1 VTLDA
6 LTAGILLVMSLAV
19 PGVRANRRLSG
30 ASLDEVLQPPP
41 RPIALFLLYSNEKE
55 ARLEAV
61 LQQMKAVGVCLDGR
75 PLEVTLDKSGSR
87 MMILA
92 VPNGSV
98 EPDRIGP
105 AGSLQL
111 AILEGRS
118 TSRHVVDPSREG
130 SRHQGAARFPCGGAC
145 PEARPGRPRLWVGHC
160 RGCP

>member
-6 LTAGILLVMSLAV
+6 LTAGILLVLSLAV
-19 PGVRANRRLSG
+19 PGVHSNRRLSSAPLG
-30 ASLDEVLQPPP
+30 EVIQPPP
-41 RPIALFLLYSNEKE
+41 RLIAFSLIYSNEKE

-61 LQQMKAVGVCLDGR
+61 LQQMKAVGDSLGGR
-75 PLEVTLDKSGSR
+75 PLEVTLDRTGSR
-87 MMILA
+87 KLILA
-92 VPNGSV
+92 VLNGSV

-111 AILEGRS
+111 FILEGRS

-145 PEARPGRPRLWVGHC
+145 PEACPGRPRLQVGHC
-160 RGCP
+160 LGCP

>member
-6 LTAGILLVMSLAV
+6 LTAGTLLVLSLAV
-19 PGVRANRRLSG
+19 PGVHSNRRLSSAPLG
-30 ASLDEVLQPPP
+30 EVIQPPP
-41 RPIALFLLYSNEKE
+41 RLIAFSLIYSNEKE

-61 LQQMKAVGVCLDGR
+61 LQQMKAVGDSLDGR
-75 PLEVTLDKSGSR
+75 PLEVTLDKTGSR
-87 MMILA
+87 KIILA
-92 VPNGSV
+92 VLNGSV

-111 AILEGRS
+111 FILEGRS

-145 PEARPGRPRLWVGHC
+145 PEACPGRPRLQVGHC
-160 RGCP
+160 LGCP